1 MLVLLPAAVPLEA
14 TKLTAAAPRGV
25 SGSAEVPNSLENPP
39 EDIPAPHEECFRSH
53 VLVDTLRLINVPGS
67 HSPSPNDPPNVF
79 GTLPSGVTTFPGPA
93 DFHPYQSQQCGILR
107 SLLLSQGQTHCC
119 PTGTVNKFCNAPY
132 ATQLL
137 LAAQGCTAQTSFSPT
152 ARPALRQFQEHLLH
166 HTALLL
172 LQCMRADSHLSTLS

>member
-107 SLLLSQGQTHCC
+107 SLLLSQGQTLCC
-119 PTGTVNKFCNAPY
+119 PTGTVNKF
-132 ATQLL
+132 ATHRTQPNYFWRLK
-137 LAAQGCTAQTSFSPT
+137 G
-152 ARPALRQFQEHLLH
+152 ALRRH
-166 HTALLL
+166 HSRQPLGPLFVSS
-172 LQCMRADSHLSTLS
+172 RSTCCTTRPFCYYNA